1 MDLLKTQKGGT
12 GLIHNGFKHVVNRK
26 TTSKTFWRCSDRKC
40 SGRVTTEGT
49 TVKIT
54 ANHSHP
60 ANEAKLEAEKLP
72 SRLFIANFM
81 VFQNL
86 KLLAHLSQRLTWLA
100 YSIPI
105 ELRSV
110 RLSMKIA
117 ALT

>member
-1 MDLLKTQKGGT
+1 M
-12 GLIHNGFKHVVNRK
+12 VNRK

-54 ANHSHP
+54 AEHCHP
-60 ANEAKLEAEKLP
+60 ANEAKLDAEKIP

-81 VFQNL
+81 VSKNF
-86 KLLAHLSQRLTWLA
+86 
-100 YSIPI
+100 
-105 ELRSV
+105 